1 MKNPFQY
8 GKIAEEDNFI
18 DRDNDRTFLKQSLFS
33 GTNAILV
40 SPRRWG
46 KSSLVKQAMKE
57 LCEEQ
62 KM

>member
-18 DRDNDRTFLKQSLFS
+18 DMEEDKVILKRTLYS
-33 GTNAILV
+33 GVNVILI

-46 KSSLVKQAMKE
+46 KSSHKAINFT
-57 LCEEQ
+57 
-62 KM
+62 